1 LTPTDEQIAEALE
14 FADKWPDAES
24 TPAPR
29 EDGRKEL
36 YAKADE
42 NAHGWSRWSPNEAYK
57 TGFEAGVDASYA
69 QLAAERERA
78 FGQRE
83 GDKLADVVIPDL
95 QKQVEGW
102 KSVAAI
108 ELTRAEKAESLLSH
122 ESPKEQVHGVGW

>member
-69 QLAAERERA
+69 QLAAERERSITLQLLR
-78 FGQRE
+78 GQ
-83 GDKLADVVIPDL
+83 DYK
-95 QKQVEGW
+95 
-102 KSVAAI
+102 AAVDANS
-108 ELTRAEKAESLLSH
+108 RAEKAEALLSH
-122 ESPKEQVHGVGW
+122 ESPKEQAHGVGW